1 MSSINTVPFPTS
13 VQEQSPAYKILHQH
27 KLITARYR
35 VKTVHDLKY
44 VEANS
49 SITYNTLCR
58 GCLCIM
64 GCVPGWIDSIINRQ
78 FLVADGCLR

>member
-1 MSSINTVPFPTS
+1 M
-13 VQEQSPAYKILHQH
+13 QEQSPAYKILHQH

-49 SITYNTLCR
+49 TISYNTLCR
-58 GCLCIM
+58 GGLFLF
-64 GCVPGWIDSIINRQ
+64 GCVPGWIDSIVNRQ
-78 FLVADGCLR
+78 FLVADGCLRLEKLNKY